1 MDEHVICEVCSPD
14 DCMVCQVCGLNLL
27 ALEGTV
33 TSPGT
38 DVSTN
43 LTELFNEYSEFIA
56 SDDALATDYC
66 FNCGIGV
73 YQCCINCGQPGVP
86 LEVARR
92 FYLRASKNVSACL
105 QCYYEPCICPA
116 DGLVHLFYETDEDN
130 RMPPLELAFDYE
142 KDVCSENSFYSDSDS
157 DAGLRFTT
165 CEVPSTYEV
174 GCCSNTKDES
184 GIISLNPDDDLI
196 DETEG
201 VPEASESTL
210 ATMYGGIEGSEAKD
224 EEADD
229 TPDKEIEVEVDEG
242 VGEDEEPEE
251 DEDGNDA
258 DEEDEDFTI
267 VQKEYMDIE
276 KEFIVSELPEV
287 MPKKLLWADIEF
299 DDDEDVEF
307 RTGFT
312 DINDTISDFACCPR
326 CFMEKPEED
335 FDSLLPRAVYCL
347 SSFPNLTKLECKLNS
362 IRNPVYTMCYLQKNN
377 LLTGVQG
384 VFCADLFL
392 RSRHENL
399 SMLCA
404 EALGMDATQTDCKF
418 SDVFQIDSDRTPD
431 FISKVGDSD
440 YLIIEVTA
448 TSDVEKAAKGKGIAS
463 LGYEPKYELEIRTLK
478 MQGLNI
484 EYVVVVFDMVDY
496 TNEGYKTQLESCASI
511 LRRNSKVDFTQIEF
525 VRREYCTCSQHFNKL
540 FGVYFGHLFN
550 KNFRIGDDQSSGWG
564 TWMDPNKDW
573 FSKKYEVVKVNMFI
587 YDKLAKN
594 QHKLLIKLDQLE
606 RSSKSGNADLNYDAA
621 KSSFSFRDNP
631 KSVPLE
637 MWKNM
642 LVSENYDSIC
652 LMLKYRISGVAN
664 PIPKAEIEYFQ
675 LVTESVKFFQL
686 NLHPFYSYHPTSYLA
701 PMVDL
706 DLEKYQGIY
715 SEVLFGNFKYLD
727 DEYESKLIKSITE
740 MDSRFGNDVKELND
754 GLRGLQPK
762 PFSAMKVNKS
772 LINDAVVQ
780 YKARMEEINSG
791 DGSLKITHAKPPF
804 LYPVYKVSEG
814 SYKDYKTKPS
824 FLKDLTQINL
834 GPLTNRILQIANNDT
849 FTFGGNKLA
858 VDVNSPIRKKLA
870 EVSRMANSLQK
881 EYMRSNRYRVFPKL
895 PQIPGGEEL
904 SKQLSDLNMKLRS
917 ETKGIKKEYS
927 LIRLPT
933 SGKSEMRSAFES
945 EMQHFK
951 KKGSISVFKG
961 IGLHVEFSWS
971 EICYNNLKNVLSSQ
985 TGVNCPDEFYSDFVA
1000 DDTKMLKDLKEK
1012 HISDNSLFKKYLMG
1026 TFLYHSAA
1034 FVSRLCHTLMFLSQT
1049 PTGGDNFCIDNLGY
1063 DDVILIVKGGKKVF
1077 GTKRSR
1083 LFRLIHP
1090 TFESCVDMHFPKMLD
1105 SSYRQ
1110 INVGGKLCLMTPWM
1124 NLHETLL
1131 SDGITFL
1138 NRTAGYI
1145 TLNRGSD
1152 PFKEEVDKCFFN
1164 VILSY
1169 HNRRKTESFLHNLRY
1184 ITMNCLS
1191 IFSNVSDMLKEL
1203 AGFNYDCLQ
1212 SYIRGCISEKFYNFA
1227 FKLKILHDNHSGN
1240 LQNALKEIGLVNI
1253 FNGHPMKTVHDLANS
1268 VYSTYLM
1275 SKAPTTQVLEQYSNF
1290 RDMLETHKV
1299 FSDIDTDVFDGKL
1312 DVTIDDYPNF
1322 ADYYSKLH
1330 ESDFNYDPKFCI
1342 TIGKFMSDY
1351 LSSNHSRSFLQMKW
1365 DKILNEPWD
1374 EFANTKGL
1382 RGDGEEFFG
1391 TKGYYV
1397 VYKDYLDRNPD
1408 YLVKLAQVLSS
1419 DETQDRKKKTIDK
1432 LNESYRDVLKDEK
1445 LDSAV
1450 FHVVDKKQRG
1460 GRREIFVM
1468 DIATKK
1474 QQQPIEKFCS
1484 EVCKLIP
1491 NEMISIPS
1499 NKRLSAIHSKVF
1511 EGQRTNG
1518 EHFYLVFDCR
1528 KWAPRS
1534 LVHKFVLFLSGM
1546 KELLP
1551 NGFLLHCYSFLFK
1564 MTNKRLYTKP
1574 HIVEMLKKNKAVKD
1588 VDFEWL
1594 IEDSNRKGYYM
1605 NMSYSWMMGIFNYF
1619 SSLMHVANQMY
1630 IAHLLRVTT
1639 SISYNTEFHLQ
1650 MVAHSDDSA
1659 GKAVCKDEEHMARGL
1674 FIYQTLLKSS
1684 NHMLSM
1690 KKSNCGKA
1698 YYEFLSILY
1707 IGGTLLS
1714 LLAKFTGLFN
1724 FHPSDGGYCQDI
1736 SEAYSKCV
1744 ELFMNGATFDKCYI
1758 AFKIQV
1764 SLVRRFYF
1772 QSSHDD
1778 FLYNYPPCMLGIPDA
1793 HPLMIIMCGSDA
1805 DLVRIMYQN
1814 MKTGGDKNKVMLILN
1829 EVLSGKTSG
1838 VEGFLKTI
1846 KASPNV
1852 KMHKRLKEL
1861 KESFEVSGDLSNPD
1875 LLWPLVNVNFRNS
1888 AMNAVKFLKKL
1899 DDKIFLASL
1908 QDESLTRRI
1917 SRSYYF
1923 RSALV
1928 LDTSRGVMSYKQV
1941 KQIMAFFELRGE
1953 SGSGEIDELAADIM
1967 EDIKKE
1973 VESFVPR
1980 LEYLLFN
1987 FLHSEPVRL
1996 YKYLD
2001 KLDFDSEKLEPNIK
2015 KTKPLKVFI
2024 KRSLDS
2030 LDYKFSPQEM
2040 ATWIK
2045 YPELRLLLPNTR
2057 NFMLIEHEVEQCLM
2071 EFKISLNELTVEQL
2085 SSVLMKMSKK
2095 SDINI
2100 FCYSNVPTSLREVT
2114 TYQDLL
2120 NLLAHNS
2127 FPDKYIKGI
2136 SIPFGKTIGVLPENV
2151 LDELSD
2157 ADVQWTLSLILL
2169 MTALLKDNAIEDIW
2183 NMDLVVPVKFSTC
2196 TVKLLEVVDLVINY
2210 WLMNDQKI
2218 YGYLKAD
2225 LQILN
2230 KMVRKEPIG
2239 GEVLENSYYHSFVK
2253 RQFLA
2258 QNVWMGVG
2266 QLLIG
2271 LGDMQLCFLING
2283 QKISGAL
2290 SKVTEYSFSLDQ
2302 VKYINLILR
2311 SAQLFS
2317 LRDSM
2322 REIEVHESE
2331 STFLG
2336 FDRFGNLSI
2345 DSGEYFTIGMS
2356 VQIDYNLRTE
2366 LSEPKCGRIDL
2377 IKGSKIRWSTVVND
2391 RIRSYTVNT
2400 ISVNSSDAINLLRG
2414 LIAETDEN
2422 KDIIRSLP
2430 QSFSFDLLQ
2439 NLYKNLDVEL
2449 ELDKGVFFEN
2459 IHNTKVYKILKTCKE
2474 QDLCKVKV
2482 ALPRLK
2488 SFPAQEGGLLC
2499 ALIEYS
2505 KVDKDFDFKWDRV
2518 LTREYMNLKST
2529 QPEAFMTNLM
2539 TNLEEN
2545 FRNLYDADDKTAIM
2559 KELQNLAKIK
2569 KDENFEETLFSML
2582 CNWGYIGVAGA
2593 LETAGSLDLA
2603 GSFRNIR
2610 VYRDKFPFKMI
2621 YINTFHGIFPVLYD
2635 AILISITELGSGAG
2649 KFAKWHCLTVDN
2661 VKFHF
2666 MSFVHSIVLKC
2677 YANRVPDDI
2686 DIESCSV
2693 YLQTFFETICCSSL
2707 GSQKFNEGIKTL
2719 PLLSNLVLNGETLDE
2734 WVRVFYN
2741 LRIMW
2746 IEDQIQKGVFLDF
2759 LPRMQRLD
2767 VETPFKKTQKIVE
2780 NCGLKLT
2787 ASNVYHHGVLGNEY
2801 FDQMSRPYRGVS
2813 GRQALRVISE
2823 LLTDIDSITSV
2834 DFNLNYWLPYPLSDD
2849 FTDADEFEDFIMEF
2863 QCSEIDTETI
2873 DQMIEDFEGPVYK
2886 REKAMVTK
2894 INEPGIKTM
2903 ITISLKLIFL
2913 FGTSSSVYY
2922 LSKIRQAGVNVAIIG
2937 DYIPYHL
2944 VKNDL
2949 VGFRFYRLVSHRWI
2963 NKSIINPGS
2972 VYISLMSK
2980 YGENEYWES
2989 FFGAKRISI
2998 EEMIELININTSVQV
3013 NRLGMVED
3021 CRSFINM
3028 SAENANELFEKRVEL
3043 DQLERVKSNEEASTS
3058 GNGVNDEQNRIIEM
3072 MKKKGFDHE
3081 IIESFLKRDENDEA
3095 TSFRMMEILKSIL
3108 KNEDYINSFKGEVL
3122 EMTADILKKPMTSRQ
3137 NEQILQIAPI
3147 MASMQTKSSDFKNRV
3162 LDDKEL
3168 LAELNCIAP
3177 NCIYKIITNRL
3188 NITPRLWQVMY
3199 NKIKTYRRLIKT
3211 LRKNVQ
3217 DKIFLL
3223 NLFTLMIN
3231 DTNVIVDSNEND
3243 EKILVEFSDWINHK
3257 FIDDE
3262 EDEDDEE
3269 DMFSRSGEGAR
3280 INYGLAFEPS
3290 RFHPKDKPFFFQ

>member
-1 MDEHVICEVCSPD
+1 MDEHVTCEICTPD
-14 DCMVCQVCGLNLL
+14 DNMVCQVCGLNLL
-27 ALEGTV
+27 AIAGVE

-38 DVSTN
+38 EVSTN
-43 LTELFNEYSEFIA
+43 LTELLNEYSEFIA
-56 SDDALATDYC
+56 ADDDLATDYC
-66 FNCGIGV
+66 FNCGMGV
-73 YQCCINCGQPGVP
+73 FRTCINCDQPGVP
-86 LEVARR
+86 LEAAKK
-92 FYLRASKNVSACL
+92 FYLRASKHESPCL
-105 QCYYEPCICPA
+105 QCYDEPCICPA
-116 DGLVHLFYETDEDN
+116 DGLIHLFYETDEDN
-130 RMPPLELAFDYE
+130 RMPPLELVFDYE
-142 KDVCSENSFYSDSDS
+142 KGILSDDSFFSDSDS
-157 DAGLRFTT
+157 EARLRLLADG
-165 CEVPSTYEV
+165 VPSTFEI
-174 GCCSNTKDES
+174 GCCSSTKDELGNNIMTPS
-184 GIISLNPDDDLI
+184 DSTADEFSDGEIEPTLETPICNIQSDEVDVGGAEEAVFVEAEEEVDGAGVDADEVADENDDC
-196 DETEG
+196 
-201 VPEASESTL
+201 
-210 ATMYGGIEGSEAKD
+210 D
-224 EEADD
+224 EEA
-229 TPDKEIEVEVDEG
+229 EEV
-242 VGEDEEPEE
+242 
-251 DEDGNDA
+251 
-258 DEEDEDFTI
+258 EDFTAD
-267 VQKEYMDIE
+267 QKEYMDIE
-276 KEFIVSELPEV
+276 KEFIVSELPDV
-287 MPKKLLWADIEF
+287 MPKKLMWADVEF
-299 DDDEDVEF
+299 DDDEEVEF

-312 DINDTISDFACCPR
+312 DIQDTISDFACCPR

-335 FDSLLPRAVYCL
+335 IESLLPRAIFCL
-347 SSFPNLTKLECKLNS
+347 SSFPKLTKLECKLNS
-362 IRNPVYTMCYLQKNN
+362 IRNPIYTMCYLQKNN
-377 LLTGVQG
+377 LLTGIQG

-448 TSDVEKAAKGKGIAS
+448 TSDIEKAAKGKGIAS
-463 LGYEPKYELEIRTLK
+463 LGYEPKYELEIRALK
-478 MQGLNI
+478 MQGLSI

-496 TNEGYKTQLESCASI
+496 TNEGYKAQLESCANI
-511 LRRNSKVDFTQIEF
+511 MRRNSKVDFTQIEF

-540 FGVYFGHLFN
+540 FGVYFGYLFN
-550 KNFRIGDDQSSGWG
+550 KNFKIGDDQSSGW
-564 TWMDPNKDW
+564 TSWMDPNKEW

-606 RSSKSGNADLNYDAA
+606 RSSKSGHADLNYDAA
-621 KSSFSFRDNP
+621 KSSFSFRDNS

-642 LVSENYDSIC
+642 LISENYDSIC

-675 LVTESVKFFQL
+675 LVPESVKFFQL

-701 PMVDL
+701 PAVDL
-706 DLEKYQGIY
+706 DLERYQGIY

-727 DEYESKLIKSITE
+727 DEYESKLIRSITE
-740 MDSRFGNDVKELND
+740 MDSRFNKDVKDLNN
-754 GLRGLQPK
+754 GLSKLQPK
-762 PFSAMKVNKS
+762 PFSAMRINKG
-772 LINDAVVQ
+772 LIYDAVTQ
-780 YKARMEEINSG
+780 YDSRMGEINSG
-791 DGSLKITHAKPPF
+791 DGSMKITHAKPPF
-804 LYPVYKVSEG
+804 LYPIYKVSEG
-814 SYKDYKTKPS
+814 SYKDYKTKPNI
-824 FLKDLTQINL
+824 LKNLTQINL

-858 VDVNSPIRKKLA
+858 VDVNSSTRKKLA

-881 EYMRSNRYRVFPKL
+881 EYMRSQNYRTFPKL
-895 PQIPGGEEL
+895 SQIPGGEDL

-917 ETKGIKKEYS
+917 ETKDVKKEYS

-933 SGKSEMRSAFES
+933 GGKSEMRPAFES

-961 IGLHVEFSWS
+961 IGLHVDFEWS
-971 EICYNNLKNVLSSQ
+971 ELCYNNLKNVLSSQ
-985 TGVNCPDEFYSDFVA
+985 TGVNCPDEYYSDFVA
-1000 DDTKMLKDLKEK
+1000 NDTKMLKDLKEK
-1012 HISDNSLFKKYLMG
+1012 HISDNSSFKKYLMG

-1090 TFESCVDMHFPKMLD
+1090 TFEPCVDMHFPKTLD

-1110 INVGGKLCLMTPWM
+1110 IDVDGKLCLVTPWM

-1212 SYIRGCISEKFYNFA
+1212 SYIRGCISKKFYNFA
-1227 FKLKILHDNHSGN
+1227 FKLKMLHDNHSSN

-1299 FSDIDTDVFDGKL
+1299 FSDLDTDVFDGRL

-1322 ADYYSKLH
+1322 EDYYSKLH
-1330 ESDFNYDPKFCI
+1330 ENDFNYDPKFCI
-1342 TIGKFMSDY
+1342 TIGKFLSDY
-1351 LSSNHSRSFLQMKW
+1351 LSANHSRSFLQTKW

-1382 RGDGEEFFG
+1382 RGDSEEFFG

-1408 YLVKLAQVLSS
+1408 YLVKLAEILSS
-1419 DETQDRKKKTIDK
+1419 DDTQDRKKKMVDK
-1432 LNESYRDVLKDEK
+1432 LNESYRDVLRDEK
-1445 LDSAV
+1445 LDSAI

-1491 NEMISIPS
+1491 SEMISIPS
-1499 NKRLSAIHSKVF
+1499 NKRLSTIHSKVF

-1546 KELLP
+1546 KEILP

-1574 HIVEMLKKNKAVKD
+1574 HIVEMLKGNKAVKD

-1594 IEDSNRKGYYM
+1594 IEDSSRKGYYM

-1639 SISYNTEFHLQ
+1639 SMSYNTEFHLQ

-1772 QSSHDD
+1772 QSSKDD

-1793 HPLMIIMCGSDA
+1793 HPLMIIICGSDA

-1814 MKTGGDKNKVMLILN
+1814 MKSGGDRNKVMLILN
-1829 EVLSGKTSG
+1829 EVLSGKTSN

-1852 KMHKRLKEL
+1852 KMHKRLKEM
-1861 KESFEVSGDLSNPD
+1861 KENYEVTGDLSNPD

-1928 LDTSRGVMSYKQV
+1928 LDTSRGVMNYKQL
-1941 KQIMAFFELRGE
+1941 KQIMAFFELREE
-1953 SGSGEIDELAADIM
+1953 SKSGEIDEVAADIM
-1967 EDIKKE
+1967 EEIKKE
-1973 VESFVPR
+1973 VDNFVPR

-2001 KLDFDSEKLEPNIK
+2001 KLDFDENKLEPNIK

-2057 NFMLIEHEVEQCLM
+2057 NFMLIEHEIEQCLM
-2071 EFKISLNELTVEQL
+2071 EFKISVNELTVEQL

-2127 FPDKYIKGI
+2127 FQDKYIRGI

-2157 ADVQWTLSLILL
+2157 VDVQWTLSLILL
-2169 MTALLKDNAIEDIW
+2169 MTALLKDNAIDSIW
-2183 NMDLVVPVKFSTC
+2183 DMDLSIPEKFSKGN
-2196 TVKLLEVVDLVINY
+2196 VKLSDVVDIVINY
-2210 WLMNDQKI
+2210 WLLNDQKI
-2218 YGYLKAD
+2218 YSYLKAD
-2225 LQILN
+2225 LLILSR
-2230 KMVRKEPIG
+2230 MIRKEPIG

-2266 QLLIG
+2266 QLLVG
-2271 LGDMQLCFLING
+2271 LGEVQLCFLVNG

-2290 SKVTEYSFSLDQ
+2290 SKLTEYSFSLDQ
-2302 VKYINLILR
+2302 VKYINLILKT
-2311 SAQLFS
+2311 AQLFS

-2322 REIEVHESE
+2322 REIEIHESE
-2331 STFLG
+2331 NTFLG

-2345 DSGEYFTIGMS
+2345 DAGEYFVIGMP

-2366 LSEPKCGRIDL
+2366 LSEPRGGRIDM

-2391 RIRSYTVNT
+2391 RVKSYTVNT
-2400 ISVNSSDAINLLRG
+2400 IAVNSSDAINLLRG
-2414 LIAETDEN
+2414 LVAETDAN
-2422 KDIIRSLP
+2422 KELIRSLP

-2439 NLYKNLDVEL
+2439 NLYKNLDVDL
-2449 ELDKGVFFEN
+2449 ELDRGVFFEN
-2459 IHNTKVYKILKTCKE
+2459 VHNTKVYKILKTCKD
-2474 QDLCKVKV
+2474 QDLCRVKV

-2539 TNLEEN
+2539 TNLKEN
-2545 FRNLYDADDKTAIM
+2545 FKNLYDADDKTAIM
-2559 KELQNLAKIK
+2559 RELQNLAKIR

-2603 GSFRNIR
+2603 GSFKNIR
-2610 VYRDKFPFKMI
+2610 VYRDKFPFKML
-2621 YINTFHGIFPVLYD
+2621 YIKTFCDFFPILYD
-2635 AILISITELGSGAG
+2635 SILISITELGSGAG
-2649 KFAKWHCLTVDN
+2649 KFSKWHCLTVDN

-2686 DIESCSV
+2686 DIESCSI

-2707 GSQKFNEGIKTL
+2707 GSQKFNEGIKNF
-2719 PLLSNLVLNGETLDE
+2719 PLLSNLVLNSETLDE

-2746 IEDQIQKGVFLDF
+2746 IEDQLQKGVFLDF
-2759 LPRMQRLD
+2759 ITRMQRLD

-2780 NCGLKLT
+2780 SCGLKLT

-2801 FDQMSRPYRGVS
+2801 FDQMSRPYRGIN
-2813 GRQALRVISE
+2813 GKQAIRVISE
-2823 LLTDIDSITSV
+2823 ILTDTDSITSV
-2834 DFNLNYWLPYPLSDD
+2834 DFNLNYWLPYPLSED

-2863 QCSEIDTETI
+2863 QCAEVDTETI
-2873 DQMIEDFEGPVYK
+2873 EQMIEDFEGPVFK
-2886 REKAMVTK
+2886 REKAIVTR

-2944 VKNDL
+2944 VKNSL

-2980 YGENEYWES
+2980 YGENEYWER
-2989 FFGAKRISI
+2989 FFGAKHISI
-2998 EEMIELININTSVQV
+2998 EEMIDLININTSVQV
-3013 NRLGMVED
+3013 NRLGMIED
-3021 CRSFINM
+3021 CRSFIDM

-3043 DQLERVKSNEEASTS
+3043 DQLERVKSSEEAETSGRGDNEE
-3058 GNGVNDEQNRIIEM
+3058 QQRIIEM

-3081 IIESFLKRDENDEA
+3081 IIESFLRRDENDEA
-3095 TSFRMMEILKSIL
+3095 TSFRMIEILKSIL

-3147 MASMQTKSSDFKNRV
+3147 MASMQTKSSDLKNRV

-3188 NITPRLWQVMY
+3188 NITPKLWQVMY

-3223 NLFTLMIN
+3223 NLFTLIIN
-3231 DTNVIVDSNEND
+3231 DTNVIVDSDEND
-3243 EKILVEFSDWINHK
+3243 EKILVEFSDWINNK

-3262 EDEDDEE
+3262 EDEDAEE

-3280 INYGLAFEPS
+3280 INYGIAFEPS